1 MSLRRRNATSKN
13 VLFSAL
19 AVIIVAAGTGAAAY
33 VSQLNTPT
41 SATSATS
48 TSQSHT
54 ATSTTADTASPLG
67 LQLMLNVQT
76 ITNPNVSGRW
86 LNVSL
91 SNTLSMQL
99 VLAPGAVGLG
109 LSLGPCN
116 QLPIGVGIFSGN
128 YNLANLSKA
137 APLDLYQPGTYN
149 CPALFSVADWS
160 FAPGSD
166 NVTLVSQQPSGSGNA
181 TTTENMWTQPAAAS
195 IQLSGYWT
203 GGNESAVFHQ
213 FSPGVYT
220 AVAADEW
227 GDTQIITFNIP
238 SLASTGSNSSSDA

>member
-1 MSLRRRNATSKN
+1 M
-13 VLFSAL
+13 LFSVL
-19 AVIIVAAGTGAAAY
+19 TVIIVAAGIGAAAY
-33 VSQLNTPT
+33 VSQLDT
-41 SATSATS
+41 ATSATR
-48 TSQSHT
+48 TSQSMT
-54 ATSTTADTASPLG
+54 ATTVTDYTSSTPSVRG
-67 LQLMLNVQT
+67 LQLMLNVET
-76 ITNPNVSGRW
+76 ITDPNVGGRW

-91 SNTLSMQL
+91 SNTLPTQL
-99 VLAPGAVGLG
+99 VLAPGAIGLG

-116 QLPIGVGIFSGN
+116 QLPLGAGIFSGN
-128 YNLANLSKA
+128 YDLANISTA

-149 CPALFSVADWS
+149 CPVMFSVADWS

-181 TTTENMWTQPAAAS
+181 TTTQNMWTQPAAVS

-203 GGNESAVFHQ
+203 GGSGSAIFHQ

-227 GDTQIITFNIP
+227 GDAQILTFIIP
-238 SLASTGSNSSSDA
+238 PTSTGSNSSSDA